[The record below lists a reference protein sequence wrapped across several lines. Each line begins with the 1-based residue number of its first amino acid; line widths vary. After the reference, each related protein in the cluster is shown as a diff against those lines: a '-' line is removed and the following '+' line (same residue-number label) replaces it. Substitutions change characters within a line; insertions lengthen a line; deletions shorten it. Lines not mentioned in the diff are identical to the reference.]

1 MPKATI
7 SFNLSIPE
15 DAFDYKCSM
24 KGLDAC
30 LLLES
35 LKHTVHQYHKHSA
48 PHGDLLP
55 EVALQDIIS
64 QLEDWEVV
72 K

>member
-1 MPKATI
+1 MSKATI
-7 SFNLSIPE
+7 TFDLSIPE

-35 LKHTVHQYHKHSA
+35 LKHTVLQYHKHN
-48 PHGDLLP
+48 LVP

>member
-35 LKHTVHQYHKHSA
+35 LKHTVHQHKKHN
-48 PHGDLLP
+48 LLP

-64 QLEDWEVV
+64 QLEDWEIV

>member
-1 MPKATI
+1 VSKATI
-7 SFNLSIPE
+7 TFDLSIPE

-35 LKHTVHQYHKHSA
+35 LKETVRRYNKHGLPSEA
-48 PHGDLLP
+48 VLHDLI
-55 EVALQDIIS
+55 V
-64 QLEDWEVV
+64 QLNEWSNVE
-72 K
+72 

>member
-1 MPKATI
+1 MSKATI
-7 SFNLSIPE
+7 TFDLSIPE

-35 LKHTVHQYHKHSA
+35 LKHTVHQYHKHN
-48 PHGDLLP
+48 LVP
-55 EVALQDIIS
+55 EVALQDLIT
-64 QLEDWEVV
+64 QLNEWVVV